1 MDGCVEQ
8 VEPRFMRSWSR
19 GQDLLRGIH
28 S

>member
-8 VEPRFMRSWSR
+8 FQPRFMRSLSR